1 MIDLSKFE
9 SIGVPSS
16 TGIRDM
22 GPTIQFGYTHDH
34 GKIALTHF
42 VIRTGVL
49 TLLARGHEEL
59 GYDVRLNRQDK
70 QLLIISPLD
79 RDFSQCPMHKRI
91 NGKHHGFKMT
101 YLTSKGIIQELEPMI
116 QPPQVP
122 RNVTFIGEYVKEI
135 NAVIFNLKGEQDNP
149 KSDVRDGGVHSD
161 KKPKTDKE
169 TIPAQPEEQEE
180 KAAIP
185 ADQEESGKKYYAAGE
200 DQKPRICENC
210 GKEFIP
216 FHTEFK
222 KNGRI
227 IVAGDKTCSIEC
239 SEELWEN
246 NFKRE
251 DPKKSRKLERPD
263 MEDWE
268 PVVDELRR
276 IRAEHDWSIAT
287 LESVMAGG
295 KRSGSTLAPILRMD
309 MIPPKTS
316 RIYKMILDYLDA
328 RGFKHNCR

>member
-42 VIRTGVL
+42 VIRAGVL

-185 ADQEESGKKYYAAGE
+185 ADQEESGKNITLPGKIRSLASARTAEKNSSPSILNSRRTGESSWQGTRPAASNVL
-200 DQKPRICENC
+200 KNS
-210 GKEFIP
+210 GKTIS
-216 FHTEFK
+216 K
-222 KNGRI
+222 G
-227 IVAGDKTCSIEC
+227 KTRRKVES
-239 SEELWEN
+239 SSARTW
-246 NFKRE
+246 KTG
-251 DPKKSRKLERPD
+251 SR
-263 MEDWE
+263 
-268 PVVDELRR
+268 
-276 IRAEHDWSIAT
+276 
-287 LESVMAGG
+287 
-295 KRSGSTLAPILRMD
+295 
-309 MIPPKTS
+309 
-316 RIYKMILDYLDA
+316 
-328 RGFKHNCR
+328 